1 MGMEPNVYAY
11 NILLKAMCKNDGVDG
26 ARNCLVE
33 MSKKGCLPDA
43 VSYTTVVSGIG
54 ISGNV
59 ITYSKINNTIN
70 DTRNVESALAVLAQ
84 MFVRGC
90 SPNVHT
96 YAFLIKGCFVEGRV
110 HESLDLRKRMIC
122 EGFRPNIVAYTTR
135 IHDLCTN
142 GKMGDAVSV
151 CYEMERN
158 GSPRPHIALL
168 LMALQKQV
176 PLLAALQLYNMM
188 NRGCRP
194 NVFLDGLFKANRF
207 EEAYGIVREIK
218 EIRMGLNLETYNTT
232 LNGFSSG
239 WNAKEAMQILG
250 KMLKRSGNQ
259 M

>member
-43 VSYTTVVSGIG
+43 VSYTTVVS
-54 ISGNV
+54 
-59 ITYSKINNTIN
+59 
-70 DTRNVESALAVLAQ
+70 VLAQ

-122 EGFRPNIVAYTTR
+122 EGFRPNIV
-135 IHDLCTN
+135 
-142 GKMGDAVSV
+142 
-151 CYEMERN
+151 
-158 GSPRPHIALL
+158 
-168 LMALQKQV
+168 

-218 EIRMGLNLETYNTT
+218 EMRMGLNLETYNTT

-250 KMLKRSGNQ
+250 KMLRSSYAHSLLSEVKHTVNALVPLGGPGRLVALDEYTRRLALPDVRLVGGGKLALASSGPASTYDQ
-259 M
+259 KPCHE

>member
-1 MGMEPNVYAY
+1 MEPNVYAY

-33 MSKKGCLPDA
+33 MSKKGCLSDA
-43 VSYTTVVSGIG
+43 VSYTTVVS
-54 ISGNV
+54 
-59 ITYSKINNTIN
+59 
-70 DTRNVESALAVLAQ
+70 VLAQ

-250 KMLKRSGNQ
+250 KMLLLFLQIDSRHPRKGWER
-259 M
+259 

>member
-1 MGMEPNVYAY
+1 MGMEPNVYTY
-11 NILLKAMCKNDGVDG
+11 NILLKAMCKNDRVDG
-26 ARNCLVE
+26 ARKCLVE

-43 VSYTTVVSGIG
+43 G

-110 HESLDLRKRMIC
+110 
-122 EGFRPNIVAYTTR
+122 
-135 IHDLCTN
+135 
-142 GKMGDAVSV
+142 
-151 CYEMERN
+151 
-158 GSPRPHIALL
+158 
-168 LMALQKQV
+168 

-194 NVFLDGLFKANRF
+194 NECLDGLFKANRF
-207 EEAYGIVREIK
+207 EEAYGIVREI
-218 EIRMGLNLETYNTT
+218 EVIRMGLNLETYNTT
-232 LNGFSSG
+232 LNGFSLG
-239 WNAKEAMQILG
+239 WNAKEAM
-250 KMLKRSGNQ
+250 
-259 M
+259 